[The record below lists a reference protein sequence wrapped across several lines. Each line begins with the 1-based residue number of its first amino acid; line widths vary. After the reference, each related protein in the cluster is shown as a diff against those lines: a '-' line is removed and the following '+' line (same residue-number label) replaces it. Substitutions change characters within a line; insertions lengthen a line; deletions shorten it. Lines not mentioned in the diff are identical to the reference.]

1 MSAYGQVEVGG
12 PKVFNVVPRP
22 QRERFISRLNQYV
35 AYLQTGQQDKLS
47 DLYDEDTL
55 CSLCK
60 GKPECIE
67 DCHPPGVVEVPEG
80 FSSVLLELKPRSV
93 KPYKGS
99 YWQYQI
105 EAEQKER
112 VSWKG
117 KAPHTVKKKVRL
129 FAAHQNGDWH
139 FSPISEPHMIWL

>member
-1 MSAYGQVEVGG
+1 VSAYGQVEVGG

-105 EAEQKER
+105 GAEGAGQLE
-112 VSWKG
+112 G
-117 KAPHTVKKKVRL
+117 
-129 FAAHQNGDWH
+129 
-139 FSPISEPHMIWL
+139 